1 LREKLKAAARMKRR
15 SRSWIG
21 HAATNRM
28 WTFRLREQR
37 QFGRQKGS
45 PRQRVRMVS
54 RSRDANGKWSK
65 KSGPGTHGV
74 GQRLQP
80 KLGDQM
86 YQDASEAVA
95 REISEKVKGNL
106 TTLYVLRKS
115 PGGFRSQD
123 G

>member
-1 LREKLKAAARMKRR
+1 
-15 SRSWIG
+15 
-21 HAATNRM
+21 
-28 WTFRLREQR
+28 
-37 QFGRQKGS
+37 
-45 PRQRVRMVS
+45 
-54 RSRDANGKWSK
+54 
-65 KSGPGTHGV
+65 
-74 GQRLQP
+74 
-80 KLGDQM
+80 M